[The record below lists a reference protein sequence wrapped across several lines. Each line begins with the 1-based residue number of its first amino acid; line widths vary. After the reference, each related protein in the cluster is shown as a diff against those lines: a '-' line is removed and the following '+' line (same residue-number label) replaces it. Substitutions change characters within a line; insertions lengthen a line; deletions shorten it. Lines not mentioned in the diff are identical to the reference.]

1 MDFGVIT
8 ETWYKDD
15 NWLLSDLNTLGL
27 KQDTINHDDGC
38 TGGGLSLVFRS
49 QYLCERLKISK
60 Y

>member
-27 KQDTINHDDGC
+27 KQEAINHDDGQ

-49 QYLCERLKISK
+49 HYHCERLKTSK
-60 Y
+60 H